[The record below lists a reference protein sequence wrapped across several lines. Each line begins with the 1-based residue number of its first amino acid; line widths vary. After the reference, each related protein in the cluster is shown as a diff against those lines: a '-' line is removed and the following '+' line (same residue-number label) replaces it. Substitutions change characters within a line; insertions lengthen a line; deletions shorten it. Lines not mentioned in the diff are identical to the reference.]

1 MKESRT
7 VGTICL
13 KDNAGTEYHISKI
26 EYVEREDGS
35 FYYVFTPDY
44 SVIDL
49 LPANLFQGIPGL
61 DLSLRKEIYI
71 RENIVPVFI
80 SERTPGPNREDLDAL
95 LKETDME
102 YLNRLEWLIRT
113 QMHYGGDLLYVTKS

>member
-1 MKESRT
+1 MKEIRT

-13 KDNAGTEYHISKI
+13 KDNAGTEYRISKI

-61 DLSLRKEIYI
+61 DLSLRKKIYI

-80 SERTPGPNREDLDAL
+80 SERTPGPNRDDLDAL

-113 QMHYGGDLLYVTKS
+113 QMHYGGDPLYVTKS